1 MDLGIAGKRAYVV
14 AAADRLGAA
23 CAQALLDE
31 GVQLSEKV
39 EESDIVVAHAA
50 PTPPGSLLAA
60 SSLHDLRFG
69 WSSVVAA
76 VDLYRRAADAM
87 AARGWGRLV
96 WVGSA
101 VAKSV
106 NSGEGEIDA
115 VLSLGMMGLHK
126 VVTAELAASN
136 VTANTVL
143 RGGSAGDTEVADA
156 VVFLCSQGAG
166 YLSGATI
173 TVDGGLGAAMF

>member
-1 MDLGIAGKRAYVV
+1 MDLGIARKRAYVV
-14 AAADRLGAA
+14 AAADGLGAA
-23 CAQALLDE
+23 CAQALVDE
-31 GVQLSEKV
+31 GAQLSDRI
-39 EESDIVVAHAA
+39 EESDIVVVFAA
-50 PTPPGSLLAA
+50 ATPSGSLLSA

-76 VDLYRRAADAM
+76 VDLYRQAAGAM
-87 AARGWGRLV
+87 TTRGWGRFV

-101 VAKSV
+101 LAKSM
-106 NSGEGEIDA
+106 NGGDGEIDA

-143 RGGSAGDTEVADA
+143 RGGSAGDHEVADA

-166 YLSGATI
+166 YLSGVTV